1 MNSAAF
7 LETNADLGGPK
18 RCVFPKRFWKKSF
31 SRMRRSPERT
41 ELNGISR
48 NAVDPLGQ
56 NWNLSGFRGTMMPGT
71 VERRELLLPSP
82 CSFIW
87 PSVFLASTQPM
98 NSAAS
103 SR

>member
-1 MNSAAF
+1 
-7 LETNADLGGPK
+7 
-18 RCVFPKRFWKKSF
+18 
-31 SRMRRSPERT
+31 MRRSPERT
-41 ELNGISR
+41 ELNGISP

-82 CSFIW
+82 CAFIW